1 MESTYI
7 FEGEVHS
14 GFTLAFMQQLGMN
27 TEQIDSVLSQR
38 DFELTQNIERRKE
51 AYIKESDPLFIEW
64 QYDQTPEC
72 EQVWRD
78 KVLEIKARYPISGAS
93 NA

>member
-14 GFTLAFMQQLGMN
+14 DFTLAFMQQLGMN
-27 TEQIDSVLSQR
+27 TEQIDSVLNQKQ
-38 DFELTQNIERRKE
+38 FELTQNIERRKE

-64 QYDQTPEC
+64 QYDKTPNS

>member
-14 GFTLAFMQQLGMN
+14 DFTLAFMQQLGMN
-27 TEQIDSVLSQR
+27 AEQIDSVLSQR
-38 DFELTQNIERRKE
+38 DFELSQNIERRKE

-64 QYDQTPEC
+64 QYDKTPNS

-78 KVLEIKARYPISGAS
+78 KVLEIKARYPISGTS